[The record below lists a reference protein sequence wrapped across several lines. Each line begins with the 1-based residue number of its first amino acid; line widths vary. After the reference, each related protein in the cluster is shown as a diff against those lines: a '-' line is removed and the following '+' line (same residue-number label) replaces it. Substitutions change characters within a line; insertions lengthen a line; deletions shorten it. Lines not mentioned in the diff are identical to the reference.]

1 MWRSLIKKVVVQLYR
16 PNSPSSHFYG
26 SASAWP
32 FFKKVEFAQD
42 TKEYFG
48 NYQKLAKKNQDIYG
62 FVIHKKAVS
71 EFGHTISY
79 YYSKKRRGYVLVL

>member
-1 MWRSLIKKVVVQLYR
+1 MKVIDKKIVVQLYR

-42 TKEYFG
+42 TREYLKIIK
-48 NYQKLAKKNQDIYG
+48 NWQKNPQEIYG
-62 FVIHKKAVS
+62 WVAHKKAVG
-71 EFGHTISY
+71 EFDHTKY
-79 YYSKKRRGYVLVL
+79 